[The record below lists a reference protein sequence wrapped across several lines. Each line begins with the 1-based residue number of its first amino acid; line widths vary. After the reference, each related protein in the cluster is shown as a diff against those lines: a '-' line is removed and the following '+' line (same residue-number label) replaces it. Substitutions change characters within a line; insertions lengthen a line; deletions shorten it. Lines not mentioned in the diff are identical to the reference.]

1 MKVLY
6 FFSRA
11 GSRSSYTRATRRPT
25 CSEELA
31 EGAGRAARK
40 ASGQAAGRAAGR
52 RTRRSRRRAGR
63 APITAPSASVPA
75 PITAPSAAVPAAR
88 SPVVAANTPQAKNKA
103 LKRCSKGG
111 SIAAHVVSI
120 PIESEHARHVA
131 RRVGASPPRH
141 LREHCTRD
149 RQILATHAIVT
160 DEGGHQGAIRGHQGP
175 SEVIRGSRTLR
186 CCTT

>member
-1 MKVLY
+1 LCWGKSESSVFFSY

-11 GSRSSYTRATRRPT
+11 GSRSSYTRPTRRPT
-25 CSEELA
+25 YCSEELA
-31 EGAGRAARK
+31 EGAGRPAERK
-40 ASGQAAGRAAGR
+40 ASG
-52 RTRRSRRRAGR
+52 RRACDRPTRSPQPTPCRPR
-63 APITAPSASVPA
+63 AP
-75 PITAPSAAVPAAR
+75 AR
-88 SPVVAANTPQAKNKA
+88 GRIEYSTGYNA

>member
-1 MKVLY
+1 M
-6 FFSRA
+6 F
-11 GSRSSYTRATRRPT
+11 G
-25 CSEELA
+25 
-31 EGAGRAARK
+31 GAGRRSWPTCTQSLRPQGVRPADALAA
-40 ASGQAAGRAAGR
+40 ADAVPCQ
-52 RTRRSRRRAGR
+52 RSVRRRAGPALSTTPCRPR
-63 APITAPSASVPA
+63 ARPWSHRIHHMLYTIEYTTGYTS
-75 PITAPSAAVPAAR
+75 
-88 SPVVAANTPQAKNKA
+88 QAIR
-103 LKRCSKGG
+103 LSKRCSKGG